1 MTGPKTNEG
10 ATKVGERTG
19 TRAVVKYV
27 RSSAYKAREVL
38 DLIRGLD
45 VTHADQVLQFVERDI
60 AHVIRKALAS
70 AVANAQN
77 NDGQDPDE
85 LYVSACFSDEGPTLK
100 RMRPRARGRAGA
112 IRKRTCHITVLVAR
126 MPDSALARRRQIEAA
141 NPAAATSRRGAAAQQ
156 ATSRRDR
163 VAKSKAKAA
172 DTHDHDGH
180 DHDHDTQDHD
190 GHDHDHD
197 HDGHDHEHA
206 HDEAPATLVDTT
218 ATETAAVTDA
228 PYGEGSHAPLPGD
241 AMPEG
246 FEIKGNADS
255 MKYHLPGTR
264 YYAATIA
271 EVWFATAEAAE
282 AAGFVAPGGKKD
294 DDAADEEGKA

>member
-10 ATKVGERTG
+10 ATKVGENTG

-126 MPDSALARRRQIEAA
+126 MPDAALARRRQIEAA

-163 VAKSKAKAA
+163 VARSKAK
-172 DTHDHDGH
+172 TEE
-180 DHDHDTQDHD
+180 T
-190 GHDHDHD
+190 HDHDHD
-197 HDGHDHEHA
+197 HDGHDHDHDHA
-206 HDEAPATLVDTT
+206 HDDAPATLVDTT
-218 ATETAAVTDA
+218 ATETAAVADA

-241 AMPEG
+241 AMPDG

>member
-10 ATKVGERTG
+10 ATRVGENTG

-163 VAKSKAKAA
+163 VARSKAKTEETH
-172 DTHDHDGH
+172 DHDHDGH
-180 DHDHDTQDHD
+180 DHAGHDHD

-197 HDGHDHEHA
+197 HDHD
-206 HDEAPATLVDTT
+206 DAPATLVDTT
-218 ATETAAVTDA
+218 ASETAAVADA

-241 AMPEG
+241 EMPEG

-255 MKYHLPGTR
+255 MRYHLPGTR

>member
-10 ATKVGERTG
+10 AHKVGDDTG

-38 DLIRGLD
+38 NLIRGLD

-60 AHVIRKALAS
+60 AIVIRKALAS

-112 IRKRTCHITVLVAR
+112 IRKRTCHITVLVSR
-126 MPDSALARRRQIEAA
+126 MSEADLKKRSIKEAA
-141 NPAAATSRRGAAAQQ
+141 KPATGRSRQTVAAQKI
-156 ATSRRDR
+156 SRRDR
-163 VAKSKAKAA
+163 VAKSRAA
-172 DTHDHDGH
+172 SAVDDHAGH
-180 DHDHDTQDHD
+180 DHA

-197 HDGHDHEHA
+197 HAGHDHA
-206 HDEAPATLVDTT
+206 GHDHDDPATLVD
-218 ATETAAVTDA
+218 AAESA
-228 PYGEGSHAPLPGD
+228 SYGAGSHAPLPD
-241 AMPEG
+241 DSMPDG

-255 MKYHLPGTR
+255 MLYHLPGTR
-264 YYAATIA
+264 YYAATKA
-271 EVWFATAEAAE
+271 EAWFATAEAAE
-282 AAGFVAPGGKKD
+282 AAGFRAPGSKKD
-294 DDAADEEGKA
+294 DDAADEEGTA

>member
-10 ATKVGERTG
+10 ATKVGENTG

-163 VAKSKAKAA
+163 VAKSKAKTA
-172 DTHDHDGH
+172 DTHDHDHDGH
-180 DHDHDTQDHD
+180 DHDHDHSHD
-190 GHDHDHD
+190 D
-197 HDGHDHEHA
+197 
-206 HDEAPATLVDTT
+206 APATLADTT
-218 ATETAAVTDA
+218 VVADA
-228 PYGEGSHAPLPGD
+228 PYGEGSHAPLADGS
-241 AMPEG
+241 MPEG

-282 AAGFVAPGGKKD
+282 AAGFVAPGGGKKE

>member
-10 ATKVGERTG
+10 ATKVGENTG

-163 VAKSKAKAA
+163 VAKSKAKTA
-172 DTHDHDGH
+172 DTHDHDH
-180 DHDHDTQDHD
+180 DHD

-197 HDGHDHEHA
+197 HDHA
-206 HDEAPATLVDTT
+206 HDDAPATLVDT
-218 ATETAAVTDA
+218 AVADA
-228 PYGEGSHAPLPGD
+228 PYGEGSHAPLPDD

-282 AAGFVAPGGKKD
+282 AAGFVAPGGKKE

>member
-10 ATKVGERTG
+10 MTKVGERSG

-38 DLIRGLD
+38 DLVRGLD

-112 IRKRTCHITVLVAR
+112 IRKRTCHITVIVAR
-126 MPDSALARRRQIEAA
+126 MPEAALAKRRQVEAA

-163 VAKSKAKAA
+163 VAKSKAK
-172 DTHDHDGH
+172 TEVVEDHDN
-180 DHDHDTQDHD
+180 DHDDP
-190 GHDHDHD
+190 
-197 HDGHDHEHA
+197 
-206 HDEAPATLVDTT
+206 PATLVDTA
-218 ATETAAVTDA
+218 ATETVVADEVVAETVVVTAA
-228 PYGEGSHAPLPGD
+228 PYGDGSHAPLEDGS
-241 AMPEG
+241 MPDG

-282 AAGFVAPGGKKD
+282 AAGFVAPGGSTKD

>member
-10 ATKVGERTG
+10 ATKVGENTG

-163 VAKSKAKAA
+163 VAKSKAKTA
-172 DTHDHDGH
+172 DT
-180 DHDHDTQDHD
+180 
-190 GHDHDHD
+190 HDHDHD
-197 HDGHDHEHA
+197 HDGHDHDHADHADHA
-206 HDEAPATLVDTT
+206 HDDAPATLVDTS
-218 ATETAAVTDA
+218 AVADA
-228 PYGEGSHAPLPGD
+228 PYGEGSHAPLPDD

-282 AAGFVAPGGKKD
+282 AAGFVAPGGKKA
-294 DDAADEEGKA
+294 DDATDEEGKA

>member
-10 ATKVGERTG
+10 ATKVGENTG

-163 VAKSKAKAA
+163 VARSKAKAEETH
-172 DTHDHDGH
+172 DHDHDGHSHDHDGH
-180 DHDHDTQDHD
+180 DHDH
-190 GHDHDHD
+190 
-197 HDGHDHEHA
+197 A
-206 HDEAPATLVDTT
+206 HDDAPATLVDTT
-218 ATETAAVTDA
+218 ARETAAVTDA
-228 PYGEGSHAPLPGD
+228 PYGDGSHAPLPGD

>member
-10 ATKVGERTG
+10 ATKVGENTG

-163 VAKSKAKAA
+163 VARSKAKAEETH
-172 DTHDHDGH
+172 DHDHDGHSHDHDGH
-180 DHDHDTQDHD
+180 DHDH
-190 GHDHDHD
+190 
-197 HDGHDHEHA
+197 A
-206 HDEAPATLVDTT
+206 HDDAPATLVDTP

-228 PYGEGSHAPLPGD
+228 PYGDGSHAPLPGD

>member
-10 ATKVGERTG
+10 ATKVGQNVG

-60 AHVIRKALAS
+60 AIVIRKALAS

-100 RMRPRARGRAGA
+100 RMRPRARGRSGA

-126 MPDSALARRRQIEAA
+126 MSEADLKKRSIKEAA
-141 NPAAATSRRGAAAQQ
+141 KPSAGRARQSVAAQ

-163 VAKSKAKAA
+163 VAKSRAAKAT
-172 DTHDHDGH
+172 DDHAGH
-180 DHDHDTQDHD
+180 DHDDHA
-190 GHDHDHD
+190 GHDHDD
-197 HDGHDHEHA
+197 HAGHDHGDHG
-206 HDEAPATLVDTT
+206 HDEAPITLADTT
-218 ATETAAVTDA
+218 GATA
-228 PYGEGSHAPLPGD
+228 PYGDGSHAPLAD
-241 AMPEG
+241 DSMPEG

-255 MKYHLPGTR
+255 MLYHLPGTR
-264 YYAATIA
+264 YYAATVA
-271 EVWFATAEAAE
+271 EAWFSTAEAAE
-282 AAGFVAPGGKKD
+282 AAGFRAPGSKKN

>member
-10 ATKVGERTG
+10 ATKVGENTG

-163 VAKSKAKAA
+163 VAKSKAKTEE
-172 DTHDHDGH
+172 TH
-180 DHDHDTQDHD
+180 DHD

-197 HDGHDHEHA
+197 HDGHDHDHA
-206 HDEAPATLVDTT
+206 HDDAPATLVDTSV
-218 ATETAAVTDA
+218 TETAAVADA
-228 PYGEGSHAPLPGD
+228 PYGEGSHAPLPDD

-294 DDAADEEGKA
+294 DAAADEEGKA

>member
-10 ATKVGERTG
+10 ATKVGENTG

-163 VAKSKAKAA
+163 VARSKAKAEETH
-172 DTHDHDGH
+172 DHDHDGHSHDHDGH
-180 DHDHDTQDHD
+180 DHDH
-190 GHDHDHD
+190 
-197 HDGHDHEHA
+197 A
-206 HDEAPATLVDTT
+206 HDDAPATLVDTP

-228 PYGEGSHAPLPGD
+228 PYGDGSHAPLPGD

-246 FEIKGNADS
+246 YEIKGNADS

>member
-10 ATKVGERTG
+10 ATKVGENTG

-77 NDGQDPDE
+77 TDGLDPEE

-112 IRKRTCHITVLVAR
+112 IRKRTCHITVLVAT
-126 MPDSALARRRQIEAA
+126 MPEAELNKRRQRETA
-141 NPAAATSRRGAAAQQ
+141 NPAAASSRRGAAAQQ

-172 DTHDHDGH
+172 DDHEGHDHADHEGH
-180 DHDHDTQDHD
+180 DHDH
-190 GHDHDHD
+190 
-197 HDGHDHEHA
+197 A
-206 HDEAPATLVDTT
+206 AEALV
-218 ATETAAVTDA
+218 ETAAVAEA
-228 PYGEGSHAPLPGD
+228 PYGEGSHAPLPDD

-246 FEIKGNADS
+246 YEIKGNADS
-255 MKYHLPGTR
+255 MLYHLPGTR
-264 YYAATIA
+264 YYAATVA
-271 EVWFATAEAAE
+271 EAWFATAEAAE
-282 AAGFVAPGGKKD
+282 AAGFRAPGTKKVD

>member
-10 ATKVGERTG
+10 ATKVGENTG

-163 VAKSKAKAA
+163 VARSKAKTEE
-172 DTHDHDGH
+172 THDH
-180 DHDHDTQDHD
+180 DHD

-197 HDGHDHEHA
+197 HDHD
-206 HDEAPATLVDTT
+206 DAPATLVDTT
-218 ATETAAVTDA
+218 ASETAAVADA

-241 AMPEG
+241 EMPEG

>member
-10 ATKVGERTG
+10 ATKVGENTG

-163 VAKSKAKAA
+163 VARSKAK
-172 DTHDHDGH
+172 TEE
-180 DHDHDTQDHD
+180 T
-190 GHDHDHD
+190 HDHDHD
-197 HDGHDHEHA
+197 HADHDHA
-206 HDEAPATLVDTT
+206 HDDAPATLVDTT
-218 ATETAAVTDA
+218 ATEIAAVADA

-241 AMPEG
+241 AMPDG

-294 DDAADEEGKA
+294 DDDAADEEGKA

>member
-10 ATKVGERTG
+10 ATKVGENTG

-163 VAKSKAKAA
+163 VARSKAK
-172 DTHDHDGH
+172 TEE
-180 DHDHDTQDHD
+180 T
-190 GHDHDHD
+190 HDHD
-197 HDGHDHEHA
+197 HDGHDHDG
-206 HDEAPATLVDTT
+206 HDHGHDHDDAPATLVDTT
-218 ATETAAVTDA
+218 ASETAAVADA

-241 AMPEG
+241 EMPEG

>member
-10 ATKVGERTG
+10 ATKVGENTG

-126 MPDSALARRRQIEAA
+126 MPDWALARRRQIEAA

-163 VAKSKAKAA
+163 VAKSKAKTA
-172 DTHDHDGH
+172 DTH
-180 DHDHDTQDHD
+180 DHD

-197 HDGHDHEHA
+197 HDGHDHDHA
-206 HDEAPATLVDTT
+206 HDDAPATLVDTT
-218 ATETAAVTDA
+218 VTDTAAVADA

>member
-10 ATKVGERTG
+10 ATKVGENTG

-126 MPDSALARRRQIEAA
+126 MPDAALARRRQIEAA

-163 VAKSKAKAA
+163 VARSKAK
-172 DTHDHDGH
+172 TEE
-180 DHDHDTQDHD
+180 T
-190 GHDHDHD
+190 HDHDHD
-197 HDGHDHEHA
+197 HDGHDHDHDHA
-206 HDEAPATLVDTT
+206 HDDAPATLVDTT
-218 ATETAAVTDA
+218 ATETAAVADA

-241 AMPEG
+241 AMPDG

-282 AAGFVAPGGKKD
+282 AAGFAAPGGKKD

>member
-10 ATKVGERTG
+10 ATKVGENTG

-163 VAKSKAKAA
+163 VAKSKAKTEE
-172 DTHDHDGH
+172 TH
-180 DHDHDTQDHD
+180 DHD

-197 HDGHDHEHA
+197 HDGHDHDHA
-206 HDEAPATLVDTT
+206 HDDAPATLVDTSVK
-218 ATETAAVTDA
+218 ETAAVADA
-228 PYGEGSHAPLPGD
+228 PYGEGSHAPLPDD

-294 DDAADEEGKA
+294 DAAADEEGKA

>member
-10 ATKVGERTG
+10 ATKVGENTG

-141 NPAAATSRRGAAAQQ
+141 NPAAATSRRGAAAQL

-163 VAKSKAKAA
+163 VARSKAK
-172 DTHDHDGH
+172 TEE
-180 DHDHDTQDHD
+180 T
-190 GHDHDHD
+190 HDHD
-197 HDGHDHEHA
+197 HDGHDHDG
-206 HDEAPATLVDTT
+206 HDHTHDDAPATLVDTT
-218 ATETAAVTDA
+218 ATETAAVADA

>member
-10 ATKVGERTG
+10 ATKVGENTG

-163 VAKSKAKAA
+163 VARSKAK
-172 DTHDHDGH
+172 TEE
-180 DHDHDTQDHD
+180 T
-190 GHDHDHD
+190 HDHDHD
-197 HDGHDHEHA
+197 HDGHDHDHA
-206 HDEAPATLVDTT
+206 HDDAPATLVDTS
-218 ATETAAVTDA
+218 AVADA

-241 AMPEG
+241 EMPEG

-282 AAGFVAPGGKKD
+282 AAGFVAPGGKKE

>member
-10 ATKVGERTG
+10 ATKVGENTG

-163 VAKSKAKAA
+163 VAKSKAKAT
-172 DTHDHDGH
+172 DT
-180 DHDHDTQDHD
+180 
-190 GHDHDHD
+190 HDHDHD
-197 HDGHDHEHA
+197 HDGHDHDHA
-206 HDEAPATLVDTT
+206 HDDAPATLVDTT
-218 ATETAAVTDA
+218 ATETAAVADA

-241 AMPEG
+241 EMPEG

>member
-10 ATKVGERTG
+10 ATKVGENTG

-163 VAKSKAKAA
+163 VARSKAK
-172 DTHDHDGH
+172 TEETHGHDHDGH
-180 DHDHDTQDHD
+180 DHDH
-190 GHDHDHD
+190 
-197 HDGHDHEHA
+197 A
-206 HDEAPATLVDTT
+206 HDDAPATLVDTI
-218 ATETAAVTDA
+218 ATETAAVAEA